1 MLLIA
6 IIYLLAFSAQIAF
19 GQEVGQTLFEGPV
32 GPDNPICSVIE
43 QAGLTWP
50 IFGQAFGMLTAA
62 ALFLRPFSGMLMKVA
77 LALTAMPSP
86 AAKTAGKVLWVL
98 GTFAAVPAAGTPKM
112 MQKVI
117 KGEVESPIKKKAV

>member
-1 MLLIA
+1 MFLIA
-6 IIYLLAFSAQIAF
+6 AILFLSAQIAF

-32 GPDNPICSVIE
+32 GPDNPLCSIIE
-43 QAGLTWP
+43 QAGMTWP

-62 ALFLRPFSGMLMKVA
+62 ALFLRPFSSVLMKVA
-77 LALTAMPSP
+77 LALTSMPSP
-86 AAKTAGKVLWVL
+86 AAKTLGKVLWVL

-117 KGEVESPIKKKAV
+117 KGEIESPIKKKAA